1 MKSFSLLCFIL
12 LFNFYTSLGQI
23 IKISGSVFNYE
34 NKEAVSGAQLIL
46 NPDGLQSVS
55 DGNGFFSINTT
66 RGLKEL
72 TIKLLGY
79 KTQNLKFNLI
89 SDTIINIFLI
99 VSPINLKEVVISEST
114 NALKTTDIDSYI
126 ITPASI
132 KENPKLFSEPD
143 LLKSLQFLP
152 GVIPGKE
159 GTTDLYVRGGGTG
172 QNIVLVD
179 GCYFFLPGHL
189 LGLVSPYDLDF
200 LESSELYKDYLPSEI
215 GGGAS
220 SVIKVEF
227 RKPRSDSLGAQ
238 LRLGLLSS
246 GIIVETPLCKNK
258 FQITAGLKRGNYDI
272 YAPVLKKIVS
282 DDVQSFLPPDK
293 YRFYDGFLRFSFDD
307 SKIGNLSY
315 TFFGNYD
322 NGKNE
327 STYKSLIGDTI
338 NIYKDG
344 VASGWNSMVHTLL
357 WKTPV
362 NGSLYWKFNLNYNR
376 LSIGRKIYSESESYF
391 NNSQTHSSSAKL
403 SFYPSINNLGASAQV
418 IGKWSDIGYSIGI
431 SNRFRVFDANT
442 YAERLKDGIIITRN
456 NLGQDDYIN
465 ESTIFISSSVP
476 LENKVQLYAGI
487 RFSVVIIKDADFF
500 TAEPRIRISYNSAG
514 VVSPHI
520 NYVRLSQTDH
530 SIEGSNAGL
539 RNMLWLPLYK
549 NFGPEFS
556 DIFSTGFQWKIKN
569 NYEWSVDA
577 YFKKMKNIVDFKPGA
592 SFIYDSSFVD
602 MLDRIEGHAYG
613 LESSFVK
620 TNGKLTGSLSY
631 TYSRSKREWYAP
643 EGKIWI
649 PSKSDRPHNFNVT
662 FKYFLNRKT
671 SFGFTFIY
679 QSGLPATIYMHE
691 TSYGEF
697 FETINNIRYFDYNR
711 MDIAFR
717 RVIYFNNFTLFLDA
731 DIYNVY
737 NRKNTFYFRK
747 TYDEAEK
754 RYYFKNI
761 SLFPIMPTLS
771 LTIKY

>member
-1 MKSFSLLCFIL
+1 MKSLPVLSIIL
-12 LFNFYTSLGQI
+12 LFNFYSSLGQVVR
-23 IKISGSVFNYE
+23 ISGSVINDE
-34 NKEAVSGAQLIL
+34 DKKAVSGAQLIL
-46 NPDGLQSVS
+46 KPDGLQFVS
-55 DGNGFFSINTT
+55 DMNGLFSINTT
-66 RGLKEL
+66 PGKKEL

-79 KTQNLKFNLI
+79 KTQDLQLNLI
-89 SDTIINIFLI
+89 SDSILDIFLT

-114 NALKTTDIDSYI
+114 NAIKTTEIGSYI

-132 KENPKLFSEPD
+132 KETPKLFSEPD
-143 LLKSLQFLP
+143 LLNSLQFLP

-189 LGLVSPYDLDF
+189 LGIVSPYDLDF
-200 LESSELYKDYLPSEI
+200 LESAELYKDYLPSEI

-220 SVIKVEF
+220 SVINIEF

-246 GIIVETPLCKNK
+246 GIIIETPLCKNK
-258 FQITAGLKRGNYDI
+258 LQLTVGLKRGNYDI
-272 YAPVLKKIVS
+272 YAPILKKIVS

-293 YRFYDGFLRFSFDD
+293 YRFYDGFLRFSYDD

-327 STYKSLIGDTI
+327 SVYKGLLGDTI

-344 VASGWNSMVHTLL
+344 LVSGWNSMVHTLQ
-357 WKTPV
+357 WKTPIK
-362 NGSLYWKFNLNYNR
+362 GPHYWKFNLNYNR
-376 LSIGRKIYSESESYF
+376 LAIGRKIYSESEAYI

-403 SFYPSINNLGASAQV
+403 SFFPSINNIGASAQV
-418 IGKWSDIGYSIGI
+418 IGKWNEMGYSVGI
-431 SNRFRVFDANT
+431 SNRFRVFAANT
-442 YAERLKDGIIITRN
+442 YAESIKDGIITKN
-456 NLGQDDYIN
+456 NLGEDDFIN
-465 ESTIFISSSVP
+465 ESTVFISSSVP
-476 LENKVQLYAGI
+476 LKNKVQLDAGM
-487 RFSVVIIKDADFF
+487 RFSLVLIKNADFI
-500 TAEPRIRISYNSAG
+500 TAEPRIRISYNTSG
-514 VVSPHI
+514 MVSPHI
-520 NYVRLSQTDH
+520 NYVRLSQNDH

-539 RNMLWLPLYK
+539 RNMLWLPLFK
-549 NFGPEFS
+549 DFGPESS
-556 DIFSTGFQWKIKN
+556 DIFSAGFKGKIKN
-569 NYEWSVDA
+569 NFEWSVDA
-577 YFKKMKNIVDFKPGA
+577 YFKKMKDIVDFKPGA

-602 MLDRIEGHAYG
+602 MLDRIEGQAYG
-613 LESSFVK
+613 LESSIVK
-620 TNGKLTGSLSY
+620 KNGKLTGSISY

-649 PSKSDRPHNFNVT
+649 PSISDRPHNFNVAL
-662 FKYFLNRKT
+662 KYSLNNKT

-679 QSGLPATIYMHE
+679 QSGSPATIYMHE

-697 FETINNIRYFDYNR
+697 YETKNNIRYYDYNR
-711 MDIAFR
+711 LDLSLR
-717 RVIYFNNFTLFLDA
+717 RIFYLNKFTLFLDA

-737 NRKNTFYFRK
+737 NRKNTFYFRR